1 MRPLLSILLHG
12 AAPALPPPSP
22 SPLRK
27 PATTQLS
34 TYLSFD
40 GDCREAF
47 EFYARTLGGE
57 VVAMMTFADNPG
69 CEEIGPE
76 ERNKVM
82 HACYRLDGFELMGT
96 DATALYP
103 YRGVTG
109 AHVALGLSDVA
120 EAERIF
126 AALADG
132 GTVQMPLQQT
142 FWAQRYGIV
151 ADRFGVPWMINCAEA
166 PCVA

>member
-1 MRPLLSILLHG
+1 MRPLLSIRLRPSAS
-12 AAPALPPPSP
+12 AAFDHPPT
-22 SPLRK
+22 PLRK
-27 PATTQLS
+27 PATMQLS

-40 GDCREAF
+40 GDCRQAF

-57 VVAMMTFADNPG
+57 VVALMTFADNPG
-69 CEEIGPE
+69 CDEIGAE
-76 ERNKVM
+76 ERDKIM
-82 HACYRLDGFELMGT
+82 HGCYRLGGFELMGT

-103 YRGVTG
+103 YRGVNG
-109 AHVALGLSDVA
+109 AHVVLGLSEVA

-166 PCVA
+166 ACVP